1 MMRGGYVTNQQE
13 TTLMIALLS
22 NLLLSLQEGQPST
35 VRKESWRGGKK
46 EKEKEKEKMY
56 SNEALYVI

>member
-46 EKEKEKEKMY
+46 EKEKMY